1 MWNKQLSK
9 KNGCAGA
16 ELLGRGVA
24 KGGKRELRITMG
36 EHTAVAG
43 MMLAPRPMMMMPGMP
58 FQNPMSAPVS
68 LPTMS
73 LGQPLSVKVT
83 LYRCASYIT
92 GG

>member
-1 MWNKQLSK
+1 VWNKQLSK

-24 KGGKRELRITMG
+24 KEGKRDL
-36 EHTAVAG
+36 
-43 MMLAPRPMMMMPGMP
+43 MLAPRPMMMMPGMP